1 MDRIEG
7 FETKC
12 KRSYPQAGDP
22 TLRGEREDMTAMA
35 RSKSMSVKTVLAGA
49 LVVLM
54 VASMGVVLFS
64 FAGAAV
70 LFLPLLGGAFA
81 K

>member
-12 KRSYPQAGDP
+12 KRSYPQEGEP
-22 TLRGEREDMTAMA
+22 TLRGEREDMTARA

-54 VASMGVVLFS
+54 VALMGVVLFS

-70 LFLPLLGGAFA
+70 LFISLLGGAFD